1 MTATTIYDALRE
13 SHEKQRGLCTRL
25 VRSTDP
31 QRRTETFRTLRAE
44 LAAHA
49 AAEERYLYVPIL
61 MYDMGLNSARHAL
74 AEHHEMDELVE
85 DLGKLD
91 PKGEAWGA
99 KAKELSHKVRH
110 HLKEEETKF
119 FQLAGRLLSETKK
132 KQLARKYTQEIVRMR
147 RHYGAEYETVAV
159 EASTG
164 LVKPARSAAD
174 KPATRGSA
182 SAGAQLRGKA
192 EPRRTR

>member
-1 MTATTIYDALRE
+1 MATTTIYDALRE
-13 SHEKQRGLCTRL
+13 SHEKQRALCTRL

-31 QRRTETFRTLRAE
+31 QRRAETFREMRTE

-85 DLGKLD
+85 ELGKLD
-91 PKGEAWGA
+91 TKGEAWAA

-119 FQLAGRLLSETKK
+119 FQVSGKLLTATQKTQLVRQYRADYERLLSE
-132 KQLARKYTQEIVRMR
+132 
-147 RHYGAEYETVAV
+147 GA
-159 EASTG
+159 
-164 LVKPARSAAD
+164 PAA
-174 KPATRGSA
+174 
-182 SAGAQLRGKA
+182 
-192 EPRRTR
+192 